1 MRKLRTRPHVIE
13 DLGFNHIEKQIL
25 LAGFTMYRH
34 GINDYGVD
42 GFIQC
47 FKETGEIDDKIVNFQ
62 LKSTD
67 HIQYLSSKKTFTFDL
82 DVRDLEFWLS
92 NQRQTLLILFDAQK
106 EVSYFIDL
114 AFYFQK
120 IALEIYLLVYLLKKY
135 QMSKKF
141 LTVQIA
147 AHLQQE

>member
-120 IALEIYLLVYLLKKY
+120 NRKSLQGVHKFVRVYLPE
-135 QMSKKF
+135 
-141 LTVQIA
+141 
-147 AHLQQE
+147 QQVFTQQSVLNLR

>member
-1 MRKLRTRPHVIE
+1 MRKRRTRQHIIE

-25 LAGFTMYRH
+25 LAGFSMYRH
-34 GINDYGVD
+34 SLNDYGVD
-42 GFIQC
+42 GFIQF
-47 FKETGEIDDKIVNFQ
+47 FKPTGEIDAKVVNFQ

-67 HIQYLSSKKTFTFDL
+67 HIQFSKSKQAFTFDL

-106 EVSYFIDL
+106 EVAYFIDL

-120 IALEIYLLVYLLKKY
+120 NRENLQKVHKFVRVYLPE
-135 QMSKKF
+135 
-141 LTVQIA
+141 
-147 AHLQQE
+147 QQVFTQQLVLNLR